1 MPAVYF
7 HEDFIDVECVAVASV
22 PSLHSSGVD
31 SSKFDT
37 PEADRFSVDSDASFG
52 EQIFDVAVTEVE
64 SIIESGG
71 VGDDVGWKPVALVS
85 IHRLILAVYLPVPLR
100 HIRSLSEV
108 STVGGQDQPLEGHH

>member
-1 MPAVYF
+1 MMLAVDF
-7 HEDFIDVECVAVASV
+7 HEDFIKEECIAVASV

-64 SIIESGG
+64 SIIESDSIGNNIG
-71 VGDDVGWKPVALVS
+71 RKSVTLIS
-85 IHRLILAVYLPVPLR
+85 IHGP
-100 HIRSLSEV
+100 SLSIF
-108 STVGGQDQPLEGHH
+108 VGQLGNTFAGMTAQ